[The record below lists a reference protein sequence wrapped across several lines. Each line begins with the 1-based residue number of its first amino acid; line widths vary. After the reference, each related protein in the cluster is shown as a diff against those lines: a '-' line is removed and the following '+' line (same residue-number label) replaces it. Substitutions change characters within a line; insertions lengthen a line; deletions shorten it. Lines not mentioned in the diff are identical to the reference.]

1 MLSNRNANIGPCFV
15 RLISADTYKPLLLLS
30 WVFYMIQIIL
40 IKIEGV
46 FPPAVLLLSPVGLEQ
61 SVHQS
66 RGAAGPGCLLGGLKF
81 VLIETKKKKISDT
94 WHVPSDSGQ
103 KASDQWQ
110 LRWKKDH
117 GWISRKQLLV

>member
-81 VLIETKKKKISDT
+81 VLIET
-94 WHVPSDSGQ
+94 
-103 KASDQWQ
+103 
-110 LRWKKDH
+110 
-117 GWISRKQLLV
+117 